1 VPRTEA
7 LKRYAFFIT
16 LFWSENMCIRT
27 ANGRFL
33 ACCSFLVV
41 IMFGLVTEAF
51 AQREM
56 GPPQPSGGEG
66 RNVILPPGD
75 GNGNSGGNP
84 GGFPWWLQPNG
95 NIPIPGSGIGNPIG
109 GDAGSRGSSPVITTC
124 PPISCTCSY
133 DSGKLLG
140 TYNVPGCQQ
149 PSYSIQIVTL
159 TKHFVIRAENCDRID
174 KSAICRGRDG
184 YKSYNL
190 TLSEEV
196 YSGCGSFLGSREL
209 HTQTNGGSMDDI
221 PRNVGQVA
229 IGPSCNGG
237 Y

>member
-1 VPRTEA
+1 
-7 LKRYAFFIT
+7 
-16 LFWSENMCIRT
+16 MCIRT

-95 NIPIPGSGIGNPIG
+95 NIPIPGSGIGNPVGEERRG
-109 GDAGSRGSSPVITTC
+109 GSGGAPPQSKDCDIFCTCQQSIQNQQSTATAPGCTIPDNMLYVISVTKSYTKKSFHECNDVNKTEVCSGTGGTYTGFVLLWTQTLHSGCDDTVITEV
-124 PPISCTCSY
+124 
-133 DSGKLLG
+133 LR
-140 TYNVPGCQQ
+140 
-149 PSYSIQIVTL
+149 
-159 TKHFVIRAENCDRID
+159 HRI
-174 KSAICRGRDG
+174 
-184 YKSYNL
+184 
-190 TLSEEV
+190 E
-196 YSGCGSFLGSREL
+196 
-209 HTQTNGGSMDDI
+209 NGGLPPTNFSI
-221 PRNVGQVA
+221 SPYA
-229 IGPSCNGG
+229 AS
-237 Y
+237 